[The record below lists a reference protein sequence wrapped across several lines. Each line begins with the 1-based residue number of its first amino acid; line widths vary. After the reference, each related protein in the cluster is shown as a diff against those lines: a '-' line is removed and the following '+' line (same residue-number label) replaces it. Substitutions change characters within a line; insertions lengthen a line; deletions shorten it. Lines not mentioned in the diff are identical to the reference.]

1 MLALIAFLAFVQKEN
16 TTTGFSFLYGM
27 TWPLSACNV
36 MSDIHSDPFSLVFE
50 PNRIEGEVFYLS
62 RGIKF
67 PPFIQ
72 LSHFQV

>member
-16 TTTGFSFLYGM
+16 TITGFSFLYGM
-27 TWPLSACNV
+27 AWPPSACNV
-36 MSDIHSDPFSLVFE
+36 MPDIHSDPFSSAFE
-50 PNRIEGEVFYLS
+50 TNRIEGEVFYLS

-67 PPFIQ
+67 PPLTQ

>member
-16 TTTGFSFLYGM
+16 TITGFSFLYGM
-27 TWPLSACNV
+27 AWPLSACNV
-36 MSDIHSDPFSLVFE
+36 MSDIHSYPFSSVFQ
-50 PNRIEGEVFYLS
+50 PNRVEEKMFYLS

-67 PPFIQ
+67 PPLTQ